1 MDFIEGL
8 SMSQGKNTIF
18 VVVDR
23 LSKSEY
29 FMSLSHPFLA
39 KTVAERFIEGIFKLH
54 GMSKSIV
61 SDRDPIFIS
70 KFWQE
75 VFKMSCTKL
84 SMSLAYHPQSD
95 GQTEVINRCLEQYL
109 RSFVHQWP
117 VSGMNIYL
125 RLNTGIKRHIT
136 YPCT

>member
-1 MDFIEGL
+1 
-8 SMSQGKNTIF
+8 
-18 VVVDR
+18 
-23 LSKSEY
+23 
-29 FMSLSHPFLA
+29 MSLSHPFST
-39 KTVAERFIEGIFKLH
+39 KTVAEQFIEGIFKLH
-54 GMSKSIV
+54 GMPKSIV
-61 SDRDPIFIS
+61 SDRDPIFINN
-70 KFWQE
+70 FWQKF
-75 VFKMSCTKL
+75 FKMLGTKL
-84 SMSLAYHPQSD
+84 SMSSVYHPQSD